1 MTRERDFLRLWAA
14 ESISKAGD
22 AVSMVAIPLTAI
34 LALDATPVEVG
45 LLGAAQLLPIVALG
59 LPAGAWVDRL
69 RSRRRVMIAADVG
82 RAIVMATIPLAWVTG
97 TLTFGHLL
105 VVVAVNAALGTFFD
119 VAIAS
124 YLPMLVGRD
133 RLVVSNSRMELS
145 RSASLVLGPGAAGLV
160 LRFVAAPIVLALD
173 ALSFLASALLI
184 ASSTGREPSP
194 TTPPTNVGDRG
205 SLRRELLAGVRLAV
219 HEPHLRA
226 ITATAMTNNLSRSI
240 GMVVAVLFLVREAG
254 VPADGVGL
262 GFALG
267 NSGFVVGALVASRV
281 SRALGI
287 GRAMRLSVRL
297 FWPGMLLLGLAPE
310 PLALAAFTMMVFMNG
325 FGIAVHNVNQVSV
338 RQAVTPDR
346 MLARVAA
353 AQRLLIMG
361 ALPAGTL
368 IGGILGTAIGLQNTL
383 LVSAFGLFLGS
394 VPYTISRVRSLRAL
408 PAEAVV
414 G

>member
-1 MTRERDFLRLWAA
+1 MTRDRDFLRLWAA
-14 ESISKAGD
+14 ESVSKAGD

-34 LALDATPVEVG
+34 IALRATPVEVG
-45 LLGAAQLLPIVALG
+45 LLGAAQLVPIVALG
-59 LPAGAWVDRL
+59 LFAGAWVDRL
-69 RSRRRVMIAADVG
+69 RSRRRVMVAADVG
-82 RAIVMATIPLAWVTG
+82 RAIVMATVPLAWVMG

-105 VVVAVNAALGTFFD
+105 AVVALNAALGTFFV

-133 RLVVSNSRMELS
+133 QLVVANSRMELS
-145 RSASLVLGPGAAGLV
+145 RSASLVLGPGAAGLL
-160 LRFVAAPIVLALD
+160 LRFVAAPIVLAMD
-173 ALSFLASALLI
+173 AVSFLASALLV
-184 ASSTGREPSP
+184 ASSRGREASP
-194 TTPPTNVGDRG
+194 TAPPTTLLDRG
-205 SLRRELLAGVRLAV
+205 SLRRELLAGVRLALS
-219 HEPHLRA
+219 EPHLRA

-262 GFALG
+262 GLAVG

-297 FWPGMLLLGLAPE
+297 FWPGMLLLGIAPA
-310 PLALAAFTMMVFMNG
+310 PLALPAFTLMVFMNG

-353 AQRLLIMG
+353 AQRLLILG

-368 IGGILGTAIGLQNTL
+368 IGGVLATAIGLQNTL

-394 VPYTISRVRSLRAL
+394 VPYTVSRVRSLRAL

-414 G
+414 I

>member
-1 MTRERDFLRLWAA
+1 MTRDRDFLRLWAA

-45 LLGAAQLLPIVALG
+45 LLGAAQLLPMVALG

-69 RSRRRVMIAADVG
+69 RSRRRVMVTADVG
-82 RAIVMATIPLAWVTG
+82 RAMVMATVPLAWVAG

-105 VVVAVNAALGTFFD
+105 AVVAVNSALGTFFD

-124 YLPMLVGRD
+124 YLPILVGRD
-133 RLVVSNSRMELS
+133 RLVVSNARMELS

-160 LRFVAAPIVLALD
+160 LRFVAAPIVLAMD
-173 ALSFLASALLI
+173 AVSFLASALLI
-184 ASSTGREPSP
+184 VSSPGREPSP
-194 TTPPTNVGDRG
+194 TTPPTRLGARG
-205 SLRRELLAGVRLAV
+205 GLKSELLVGVRLAMR
-219 HEPHLRA
+219 EPHLRA

-267 NSGFVVGALVASRV
+267 NSGFVVGALIASRV

-297 FWPGMLLLGLAPE
+297 FWPGMLLLGLAPA
-310 PLALAAFTMMVFMNG
+310 PLALPAFTAMVFMNG
-325 FGIAVHNVNQVSV
+325 LGIAVHNVNQVSV

-353 AQRLLIMG
+353 AQRLLILG

-368 IGGILGTAIGLQNTL
+368 IGGVLGASIGFQNTL

-394 VPYTISRVRSLRAL
+394 VPYTVSRVRSLRAL

-414 G
+414 A

>member
-1 MTRERDFLRLWAA
+1 MPSERAFLRLWAA

-34 LALDATPVEVG
+34 LALDATPIGVG

-69 RSRRRVMIAADVG
+69 RSRRRVMVAADVG
-82 RAIVMATIPLAWVTG
+82 RAVVTATVPLAWAMG

-145 RSASLVLGPGAAGLV
+145 RSASLVLGPGTAGLV
-160 LRFVAAPIVLALD
+160 LRFAAPPIVLAMD
-173 ALSFLASALLI
+173 AASFLASALLI
-184 ASSTGREPSP
+184 TGSPGREAEPATSP
-194 TTPPTNVGDRG
+194 TKAGDRG
-205 SLRRELLAGVRLAV
+205 SLRRELLAGVRLAL

-240 GMVVAVLFLVREAG
+240 GMVVAVLVLVREAG
-254 VPADGVGL
+254 VPAEGVGI

-267 NSGFVVGALVASRV
+267 NSGFVAGALAASRV

-297 FWPGMLLLGLAPE
+297 FWPGMLLLGLAPA
-310 PLALAAFTMMVFMNG
+310 PFALAAFTVMVFMNG

-353 AQRLLIMG
+353 AQRLLILG

-394 VPYTISRVRSLRAL
+394 VPYTVSRVRSLRAL

-414 G
+414 S